1 MEIRDIALV
10 IIVSSLQKVYTQN
23 KMFTCG
29 ETWSERL
36 GIKLFFFLDSLY
48 YLETTL
54 KNKTGQMHYLLNTYV
69 IQVILTL
76 SFAGVI
82 SSGSLNFNALEMVIN
97 NASTTNNFSIFLKTF
112 NLSETIDLFS
122 QGKAWV

>member
-1 MEIRDIALV
+1 M
-10 IIVSSLQKVYTQN
+10 N
-23 KMFTCG
+23 
-29 ETWSERL
+29 
-36 GIKLFFFLDSLY
+36 
-48 YLETTL
+48 
-54 KNKTGQMHYLLNTYV
+54 YLLNTYV

-122 QGKAWV
+122 QGKAWVWWTV

>member
-1 MEIRDIALV
+1 
-10 IIVSSLQKVYTQN
+10 
-23 KMFTCG
+23 
-29 ETWSERL
+29 
-36 GIKLFFFLDSLY
+36 
-48 YLETTL
+48 
-54 KNKTGQMHYLLNTYV
+54 MHYLLNTYE

-97 NASTTNNFSIFLKTF
+97 NASTTNNFSIFLKTL

-122 QGKAWV
+122 QGNAWVWWTVLKKTTRPRPYLVLSCDSIASLYLVFLTILICMAS

>member
-1 MEIRDIALV
+1 
-10 IIVSSLQKVYTQN
+10 
-23 KMFTCG
+23 
-29 ETWSERL
+29 
-36 GIKLFFFLDSLY
+36 
-48 YLETTL
+48 
-54 KNKTGQMHYLLNTYV
+54 MHYLLNTYV

-82 SSGSLNFNALEMVIN
+82 SSGSLNSDALEMVIN

-122 QGKAWV
+122 QGKVWVWWTT

>member
-29 ETWSERL
+29 ETWSETF
-36 GIKLFFFLDSLY
+36 GMKLFFLASLY

-54 KNKTGQMHYLLNTYV
+54 KDKNR
-69 IQVILTL
+69 
-76 SFAGVI
+76 A
-82 SSGSLNFNALEMVIN
+82 NALLIKYLRNSSYSHFV
-97 NASTTNNFSIFLKTF
+97 FCRCY
-112 NLSETIDLFS
+112 
-122 QGKAWV
+122 

>member
-1 MEIRDIALV
+1 ML
-10 IIVSSLQKVYTQN
+10 
-23 KMFTCG
+23 
-29 ETWSERL
+29 
-36 GIKLFFFLDSLY
+36 
-48 YLETTL
+48 
-54 KNKTGQMHYLLNTYV
+54 YLLNTYV

-82 SSGSLNFNALEMVIN
+82 SSGSLNTDALEMVIN

-122 QGKAWV
+122 QGKAWVWWTVLKKKPDHVHI